1 MEENAITLVGIKK
14 MDAKSIAIQTI
25 MVQATMANMA
35 SGGADTT
42 AIIILLQNDVRPVPL
57 DVMNAV
63 LSYHDDLVK
72 WNNEWEDHYKPFGI
86 IVGEVIQNEN
96 RKGTLWEA
104 IDSIVDANGSTDV
117 EDNPNNDLDDW
128 QNYFIQITYEKFLI
142 ISYKKEEEA
151 TMANTMKGYFKKV
164 RILNNHS

>member
-1 MEENAITLVGIKK
+1 MEENVIILADIKK
-14 MDAKSIAIQTI
+14 MDTKSIAIQTI
-25 MVQATMANMA
+25 MMQATIANMA

-42 AIIILLQNDVRPVPL
+42 AIIILLQNDIRPVPL

-63 LSYHDDLVK
+63 LSYHDDLIK
-72 WNNEWEDHYKPFGI
+72 WDNEWEDHYKPLGVI
-86 IVGEVIQNEN
+86 TGEVIQNEN

-104 IDSIVDANGSTDV
+104 VSSIVDLDGSTDV
-117 EDNPNNDLDDW
+117 EDNPNDDLDDW

-151 TMANTMKGYFKKV
+151 TMANTMKGYFQKV
-164 RILNNHS
+164 RVLNNHT